1 MTRALL
7 VLAALLSACASSGRV
22 TDALDD
28 WRRGKRDDAL
38 VKAHAEVERFRSGN
52 AITQAQ
58 VDQELAEIDRWFRDE
73 TPILLP
79 DKAPAPM
86 GDPAP
91 TDLDAGIRQ
100 DLASLGATRTLRAL
114 RVVER
119 LTMQR
124 FSTDLFVIIW
134 RREPFTADG
143 KLLGDATKALRSVT
157 VKAAALRALRAL
169 R

>member
-1 MTRALL
+1 MTRLL
-7 VLAALLSACASSGRV
+7 LLLLLLPACASSGRV

-28 WRRGKRDDAL
+28 WRRGRRDDAI

-52 AITQAQ
+52 AITQAE
-58 VDQELAEIDRWFRDE
+58 VDHELAEIDRWFRDE

-79 DKAPAPM
+79 DKAPPPI
-86 GDPAP
+86 GEP
-91 TDLDAGIRQ
+91 TPIDLDAGIRH

-124 FSTDLFVIIW
+124 FSTDLFVIVW

-143 KLLGDATKALRSVT
+143 KLLADKPKALRSVT
-157 VKAAALRALRAL
+157 VKAAALRALKAL